1 MHTFGHS
8 RLLNWNVCTTRR
20 GGSYKQVRCVRCS
33 TIKKEFACIL
43 DIHWSQGQTAE
54 CLQTLDCG
62 VHEISVCLVLK
73 LVTG

>member
-20 GGSYKQVRCVRCS
+20 RESYKQVRCVRCS
-33 TIKKEFACIL
+33 TIKEEFACIL
-43 DIHWSQGQTAE
+43 DIHWSQAQTAE

-62 VHEISVCLVLK
+62 VHKISVCLVLK